1 MSASGIITMLI
12 VLGIVWG
19 GYVYSLRVAMK
30 RDQEKK
36 ND

>member
-1 MSASGIITMLI
+1 MSVIGMVTMII

-19 GYVYSLRVAMK
+19 GFAYSLRVAMK
-30 RDQEKK
+30 RENEKK